1 MRQVLLRAYGVLRW
15 PYTLLTLLVLAGG
28 GAALVLVPL
37 FGVPG
42 YELGQALALGVG
54 ILGGG
59 VGIAAGFQERRLLL
73 NRDPRPAGALRLE
86 APLFAVGAAVGAS
99 LTLLLAALAV
109 PFLTALAHA
118 LVSTECNPLAN
129 VGFYPLLTVPSAL
142 LAAAAGV
149 LAGLTARKWWSAG
162 ALYAL
167 FLLASGALTA
177 WPIYF
182 GPQVYAFDHF
192 LGYFPGP
199 LYDEALEVRPPVYWF
214 RLQTML
220 IACAVWL
227 FTVFCLDLREARV
240 KRPHLRPGPGVL
252 LAALALAAAAIEAQG
267 PELGIRT
274 TNARLEKR
282 LGGVRET
289 EHFRIVYFRGKS
301 KEALERLERDLEFR
315 HHQLKTFL
323 GGAPEE
329 PINVYV
335 YRNAEEKLALVGA
348 GATQFAKPWQ
358 LALHIND
365 APFPH
370 PVLKHE
376 LLHVMA
382 APFGAGPFRTTVR
395 FGVAPQMAIIEGL
408 AVAGDNRVDDLT
420 LHQWASAMRRRKL
433 APDLRELFQPNGFYG
448 APASRAYMLA
458 GSFLR
463 YLADTYGTE
472 KLRSL
477 YLQGDFVVAYG
488 KGLGE
493 LITEWGKFV
502 DAIPLDA
509 RAEAQA
515 YQRFRKPSL
524 FARPCAR
531 EVAALERAAGE
542 FLRSD
547 PEQALVLYQRCA
559 LLQPDEPSF
568 RLGEASALAKLDRPA
583 EADAVLARLA
593 ATLQD
598 KPALEA
604 DVAMARGDIAWR
616 AGSVERA
623 EEQYR
628 RVLELEPGPA
638 QDRTARVKL
647 AGVGSP
653 EVGRAIRAY
662 FEEGQDDVKLLM
674 LREALDR
681 ARDDAH
687 VRYLIGRRLTQSQAP
702 ELAVQHLSRAL
713 ESELPEPVRKE
724 ALRLKVQAE
733 YLAGDCAAVRHD
745 AGALPD
751 YGAAFELW
759 IREWVERC
767 DFEEATFK
775 AALVPEGP
783 FR

>member
-1 MRQVLLRAYGVLRW
+1 MRQVLLRAYGILRRPYVLL
-15 PYTLLTLLVLAGG
+15 TLLTLAGAGAGLVAI
-28 GAALVLVPL
+28 PL

-42 YELGQALALGVG
+42 YELGEALALGVG
-54 ILGGG
+54 LLGGG
-59 VGIAAGFQERRLLL
+59 VGVAAGFQERRLLQS
-73 NRDPRPAGALRLE
+73 RDPRPHGAVLIE
-86 APLFAVGAAVGAS
+86 APLFAVGAAIGAS
-99 LTLLLAALAV
+99 FLLLVAALAV
-109 PFLTALAHA
+109 PFLAA
-118 LVSTECNPLAN
+118 LVHGLASTECNPVAN
-129 VGFYPLLTVPSAL
+129 VGFYPLLTLPSAL
-142 LAAAAGV
+142 LASAAGV
-149 LAGLTARKWWSAG
+149 LAGLTARSWWTAG
-162 ALYAL
+162 VLYAL
-167 FLLASGALTA
+167 FLLASGAIAA

-199 LYDEALEVRPPVYWF
+199 LYDEALEVREPLYWF
-214 RLQTML
+214 RLQTTL

-227 FTVFCLDLREARV
+227 FTAFCLNLREGRV
-240 KRPHLRPGPGVL
+240 TRPHLRPGSGVL
-252 LAALALAAAAIEAQG
+252 LAALALAVAGIEAQG
-267 PELGIRT
+267 PDLGIRMSYG
-274 TNARLEKR
+274 RLENR

-289 EHFRIVYFRGKS
+289 KHFRIVYFRGKS
-301 KEALERLERDLEFR
+301 KESLERLERDLEFR
-315 HHQLKTFL
+315 HHQLETFL

-329 PINVYV
+329 PIRVYV
-335 YRNAEEKLALVGA
+335 YRNPEQKLALVGS

-358 LALHIND
+358 LALHVND

-382 APFGAGPFRTTVR
+382 APFGAGPFHTAVR
-395 FGVAPQMAIIEGL
+395 FGVAPQMAIVEGL

-420 LHQWASAMRRRKL
+420 LHQWAGAMRRRKL
-433 APDLRELFQPNGFYG
+433 APDLRELFQPNGFYA

-472 KLRSL
+472 KLRAL
-477 YLQGDFVVAYG
+477 YWQGDFAIAYG
-488 KGLGE
+488 KGLEE
-493 LITEWGKFV
+493 LIAEWEKFV

-515 YQRFRKPSL
+515 YQRFRKPSI
-524 FARPCAR
+524 FSRPCAR
-531 EVAALERAAGE
+531 EVASLEHAAGE

-547 PEQALVLYQRCA
+547 PERALTLYQRCA
-559 LLQPDEPSF
+559 RLQPDEPSF
-568 RLGEASALAKLDRPA
+568 QLGEATALAKLDRPA
-583 EADAVLARLA
+583 EADEVLARLA
-593 ATLQD
+593 STLQD
-598 KPALEA
+598 KAVIQV

-616 AGSVERA
+616 AGKAARA

-628 RVLELEPGPA
+628 RVLELDPGPA

-647 AGVGSP
+647 AGVASP

-662 FEEGQDDVKLLM
+662 FEDGQDDLKLLL

-681 ARDDAH
+681 ARDDGNVH
-687 VRYLIGRRLTQSQAP
+687 YLIGRRLTQTQAP
-702 ELAVQHLSRAL
+702 ELAVQHLARAL
-713 ESELPEPVRKE
+713 EGELPEPIRKE

-751 YGAAFELW
+751 YGVAFELAT
-759 IREWVERC
+759 REWVERC
-767 DFEEATFK
+767 DFEEAAFK
-775 AALVPEGP
+775 AALVPDGP